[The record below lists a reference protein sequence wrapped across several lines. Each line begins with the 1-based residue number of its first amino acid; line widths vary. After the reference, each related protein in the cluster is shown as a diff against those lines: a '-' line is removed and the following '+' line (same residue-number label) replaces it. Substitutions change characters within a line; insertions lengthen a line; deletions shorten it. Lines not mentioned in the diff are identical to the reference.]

1 MRKASLGTI
10 FLTVFL
16 DLLGFGLVVPYLPG
30 VARDHGA
37 TPFVATLLGAAYS
50 AMQFLFVPVW
60 GHLSDRTGRRPILL
74 GSIAASAIG
83 MAALGT
89 VGTLFGLFAARVFVG
104 IATANIAVAAAY
116 IADVTRPEDR
126 ARGMGLIGAAIG
138 FGFVLG
144 PVIGGLLQAH
154 SPIARVG
161 AMPAYTAA
169 ALSVVNLALAARFLP
184 ESLAPEDRGKKV
196 RSASPLDAGRLRA
209 ATSTPGV
216 PVAMLVHFVVILSF
230 SGLEQTFRLFTAD
243 AFDLGTKETGYI
255 LGVVGVVLIL
265 VQGGLIRPLGRAVPE
280 RSLVRAGVVI
290 EAAGFVAVAMSP
302 VVTSGKVAAL
312 VIGMAVI
319 AFGSG
324 LVNPSLSALVS
335 RLGARE
341 GQGSVLGVLQS
352 AGALARVF
360 GPAAGGVLYQSFGPR
375 APYAAAAFGMLLA
388 AIASIWLRAPAKAEG
403 SDVETGARDAA
414 APP

>member
-37 TPFVATLLGAAYS
+37 SPFVATLLGAAYS
-50 AMQFLFVPVW
+50 AMQFLFVPLW

-89 VGTLFGLFAARVFVG
+89 VDTLGGLFAARIFVG

-116 IADVTRPEDR
+116 IADVTKPEDR
-126 ARGMGLIGAAIG
+126 SRGMGLIGAAIG
-138 FGFVLG
+138 LGFVLG

-169 ALSVVNLALAARFLP
+169 GLSIVNLALAARYLP
-184 ESLAPEDRGKKV
+184 ESLAPEDRGKTV
-196 RSASPLDAGRLRA
+196 RSASPLDATRFRLA
-209 ATSTPGV
+209 FATRGV
-216 PVAMLVHFVVILSF
+216 PIALLVHFVVILSF

-243 AFDLGTKETGYI
+243 AFSLGTKETGYI

-265 VQGGLIRPLGRAVPE
+265 VQGGLMRPLARVASE
-280 RSLVRAGVVI
+280 RSLIRAGVVI
-290 EAAGFVAVAMSP
+290 EAVGFVGVAMSP
-302 VVTSGKVAAL
+302 VAFGGSPALLVT
-312 VIGMAVI
+312 GMAVI

-335 RLGARE
+335 RLGATD

-360 GPAAGGVLYQSFGPR
+360 GPAAGGMLYQSFGPR
-375 APYAAAAFGMLLA
+375 APYGAAAIGMLLA
-388 AIASIWLRAPAKAEG
+388 AIASIGLRRPIAPQG
-403 SDVETGARDAA
+403 STVTQNAA
-414 APP
+414 S